1 MYFFLELTRQ
11 IATGMGSAMLNVV
24 TGSKTSTAFGPKIDV
39 QINNCGYHPAKRDN
53 DSHTGAIKCADPSRQ
68 LKTGTEFWQS
78 TAANNYEK
86 WDNIADARA
95 AKPE

>member
-1 MYFFLELTRQ
+1 
-11 IATGMGSAMLNVV
+11 MGSAMLNVV
-24 TGSKTSTAFGPKIDV
+24 TVGKKNLEGTAFGPKIDV
-39 QINNCGYHPAKRDN
+39 QINTCGYHPAKRDN

-86 WDNIADARA
+86 WDNIADARP